1 MYSENEVLI
10 ISAFFP
16 NKSSIRIFIKKNDLL
31 FWRGDSKDIFSKKI
45 FCQKIIFWEEIDFLK
60 FL

>member
-10 ISAFFP
+10 IFAFFP
-16 NKSSIRIFIKKNDLL
+16 NISSIRIFIKKNDLL